1 MPRQRV
7 SSFIP
12 HLKPESK
19 CISLTLARPLLIHA
33 ILVSAACF
41 LLIHMV
47 EVVRLIL
54 IFLLCVIP
62 NSPRV
67 LILTLEVVS
76 ALSRTWEG
84 SQRGSMPTV
93 GGDVS

>member
-1 MPRQRV
+1 
-7 SSFIP
+7 
-12 HLKPESK
+12 
-19 CISLTLARPLLIHA
+19 
-33 ILVSAACF
+33 
-41 LLIHMV
+41 MV

-54 IFLLCVIP
+54 TFLLCVIP

>member
-1 MPRQRV
+1 MD
-7 SSFIP
+7 
-12 HLKPESK
+12 
-19 CISLTLARPLLIHA
+19 
-33 ILVSAACF
+33 
-41 LLIHMV
+41 
-47 EVVRLIL
+47 VVRIIL
-54 IFLLCVIP
+54 IFLLFTVPQFP

-67 LILTLEVVS
+67 LILTVEVVS

>member
-1 MPRQRV
+1 M
-7 SSFIP
+7 
-12 HLKPESK
+12 L
-19 CISLTLARPLLIHA
+19 
-33 ILVSAACF
+33 
-41 LLIHMV
+41 
-47 EVVRLIL
+47 VVRLIL

-62 NSPRV
+62 QFPHSHRV
-67 LILTLEVVS
+67 LILTVEVVS